1 MKRDYDKLLPFP
13 NTIYKGSVLSL
24 PRSHLLIYTFID
36 TDIIATRGRVVTT
49 ATWNPA
55 DRLFRQQSTVIT
67 GITESS
73 LVSFIFTLLE
83 YDLCPRSRR
92 GSFARLSRAAIVC
105 SRLSFEP
112 SRRSTVPR
120 FRTLFTSRV

>member
-24 PRSHLLIYTFID
+24 PRFANIHIHRYRYNSN
-36 TDIIATRGRVVTT
+36 AGPVRVVTT

-83 YDLCPRSRR
+83 YDLCSRSRR
-92 GSFARLSRAAIVC
+92 GSFACLSRAAIVC

-112 SRRSTVPR
+112 GRRSTVPR